1 MSRVYHPS
9 AVPCSA
15 THDVTFEKRWKQV
28 EAQLRLQFSPRG
40 DESHVDALLVEAYQ
54 HLRAV
59 FASEPELLDVIS
71 DAQWVELALQGVL
84 NINEGQS
91 VFDCQFEIIQK
102 RLHHWARQHFNRDIV
117 EDVVQAAFIKLFED
131 YERHQHEWD
140 TRAESFWV
148 NCGKLAMRSAYRDLL
163 RQTHHIK
170 GSSRR
175 AEPQEWVR
183 HDLREDQ
190 FTWFDDEENDQ
201 NDLLDLLSQ
210 RDDVDIHG
218 IETRRAN
225 LRLDLEK
232 LFRTVQAHYTP
243 AVFERCLLILER
255 LAEGYTPGEI
265 RLELGWTTST
275 YDGTM
280 TFIRRMSQFAEDY
293 HRAPNRCRKLS
304 ETEIQRIYSL
314 RASGCTQPEI
324 ARLVGRDHKT
334 VWRVLQVSVSV

>member
-1 MSRVYHPS
+1 M
-9 AVPCSA
+9 
-15 THDVTFEKRWKQV
+15 
-28 EAQLRLQFSPRG
+28 
-40 DESHVDALLVEAYQ
+40 
-54 HLRAV
+54 
-59 FASEPELLDVIS
+59 
-71 DAQWVELALQGVL
+71 L
-84 NINEGQS
+84 NINEGHS
-91 VFDCQFEIIQK
+91 LFNRQFEVIQK
-102 RLHHWARQHFNRDIV
+102 RLYHWSRQHFKRDIV
-117 EDVVQAAFIKLFED
+117 EDVVQGAFIKLYED
-131 YERHQHEWD
+131 YERHQREWD
-140 TRAESFWV
+140 TKAESFWV

-163 RQTHHIK
+163 RQTHHVK

-175 AEPQEWVR
+175 GDPQEWVR

-190 FTWFDDEENDQ
+190 FGWYDEDENEQ

-232 LFRTVQAHYTP
+232 LFRTVQTHYSP

-280 TFIRRMSQFAEDY
+280 VFVRRISQFAEEY

-304 ETEIQRIYSL
+304 AAEIQRIYAL

-324 ARLVGRDHKT
+324 ARVIGRDHKT
-334 VWRVLQVSVSV
+334 VWKILQPTSSL